1 MTQLHQLHQD
11 SEKQHNLKERAD
23 ALSRLMLNNDF
34 KKLIIDGY
42 LKEYALDLIYSN
54 RYDIN
59 ATKYER
65 LDSIKFFKDYLDL
78 VENQGLTAE
87 QSIREINEELENL
100 LTENL
105 EE

>member
-1 MTQLHQLHQD
+1 M
-11 SEKQHNLKERAD
+11 
-23 ALSRLMLNNDF
+23 
-34 KKLIIDGY
+34 KKNVLIILVIFFNLNIQAQY
-42 LKEYALDLIYSN
+42 FNFLS
-54 RYDIN
+54 
-59 ATKYER
+59 KYER